1 MKKLLRK
8 KGRKIKVT
16 LSLSRDVLAALDRIS
31 AKRLERGASRREVQQ
46 SALVEEA
53 IELLKRKE
61 GL

>member
-1 MKKLLRK
+1 MRKPPKQLLGKMK
-8 KGRKIKVT
+8 IT
-16 LSLSRDVLAALDRIS
+16 LSLSRSALAALDRIS

-46 SALVEEA
+46 SILVEEA